1 MSKIDTNTVCQ
12 IVQKNVSD
20 PATVRAIIEE
30 INLAVQPDGAD
41 EEKTPHEKK
50 QFVVIASDP
59 NGALANVPD
68 FVAWVVQIP
77 ESESVS
83 TTTDRVFRAAYDF
96 NASRKGRMN
105 PVKTVGEAMEAVP
118 VRFTKE
124 SELWIKTKEPVL
136 VIRTDNVIPKP
147 PVE

>member
-12 IVQKNVSD
+12 IVQKNVSE

-96 NASRKGRMN
+96 NASRKGRLC
-105 PVKTVGEAMEAVP
+105 PVKTVGEAMEVIP

-124 SELWIKTKEPVL
+124 TMLWIKTKEPVL

-147 PVE
+147 PAE

>member
-12 IVQKNVSD
+12 IVQKNVSE

-50 QFVVIASDP
+50 QFVVILSDP
-59 NGALANVPD
+59 HGFMPNHD

-77 ESESVS
+77 ESESVM
-83 TTTDRVFRAAYDF
+83 TVKDRVFRAAYDF
-96 NASRKGRMN
+96 NASRKGRLC

-118 VRFTKE
+118 TRFAKE
-124 SELWIKTKEPVL
+124 AELWIKTKEPVL
-136 VIRTDNVIPKP
+136 VVRTDNIIPKP

>member
-12 IVQKNVSD
+12 IVQKNVSE

-30 INLAVQPDGAD
+30 INLAVQPEGED
-41 EEKTPHEKK
+41 EEKAPHEKK

-77 ESESVS
+77 ESESVT

-96 NASRKGRMN
+96 NASRKGRLN

-118 VRFTKE
+118 TRFAKDA
-124 SELWIKTKEPVL
+124 ELWIKTKEPVL
-136 VIRTDNVIPKP
+136 VVRTDNVIPKP
-147 PVE
+147 PEE

>member
-1 MSKIDTNTVCQ
+1 MSKIETNKVCE
-12 IVQKNVSD
+12 VVKKHVSE
-20 PATVRAIIEE
+20 AETVRAIIEE
-30 INLAVQPDGAD
+30 INLAVQPENAD

-77 ESESVS
+77 ENESVT

-96 NASRKGRMN
+96 NASRKGRLC

-124 SELWIKTKEPVL
+124 AELWIKTKEPVL
-136 VIRTDNVIPKP
+136 VVRTDNVIPKLLS
-147 PVE
+147 E

>member
-1 MSKIDTNTVCQ
+1 MKIETNKVCE
-12 IVQKNVSD
+12 VVKKHVSE

-30 INLAVQPDGAD
+30 INLAVQPEGAD

-77 ESESVS
+77 ESESVT

-96 NASRKGRMN
+96 NASRKGRLC

-124 SELWIKTKEPVL
+124 AELWIKTKEPVL
-136 VIRTDNVIPKP
+136 VIRTDNVIPKAP
-147 PVE
+147 AE

>member
-1 MSKIDTNTVCQ
+1 MSKIETNKVCE
-12 IVQKNVSD
+12 VVKKHVSE

-30 INLAVQPDGAD
+30 INLAVQPEGAD

-77 ESESVS
+77 ESESVT

-96 NASRKGRMN
+96 NASRKGRLC

-124 SELWIKTKEPVL
+124 AELWIKTKEPVL
-136 VIRTDNVIPKP
+136 VVRTDNKIPLP
-147 PVE
+147 PSE

>member
-1 MSKIDTNTVCQ
+1 MSKIETNKVCE
-12 IVQKNVSD
+12 VVKKHVSE

-30 INLAVQPDGAD
+30 INLAVQPEGAD

-77 ESESVS
+77 ESESVT

-96 NASRKGRMN
+96 NASRKGRLC

-124 SELWIKTKEPVL
+124 AELWIKTKEPVL
-136 VIRTDNVIPKP
+136 VVRTNNVIPKP
-147 PVE
+147 PAE

>member
-1 MSKIDTNTVCQ
+1 MSKIETNKVCE
-12 IVQKNVSD
+12 VVKKHVSE

-30 INLAVQPDGAD
+30 INLAVQPEGAD

-77 ESESVS
+77 ESESVT

-96 NASRKGRMN
+96 NASRKGRLC

-124 SELWIKTKEPVL
+124 AELWIKTKEPVL
-136 VIRTDNVIPKP
+136 VVRTDNVIPKP
-147 PVE
+147 PAE

>member
-1 MSKIDTNTVCQ
+1 MSKIETNKVCE
-12 IVQKNVSD
+12 VVKKHVSE
-20 PATVRAIIEE
+20 AETVRAIIEE
-30 INLAVQPDGAD
+30 INLAVQPEGAD

-77 ESESVS
+77 ENESVT
-83 TTTDRVFRAAYDF
+83 TTTDRVVRAAYDF
-96 NASRKGRMN
+96 NASRKGRLC
-105 PVKTVGEAMEAVP
+105 PVKTVGEAMEVVP

-124 SELWIKTKEPVL
+124 AELWIKTKEPVL
-136 VIRTDNVIPKP
+136 VVRTDNVIPKP
-147 PVE
+147 PAE